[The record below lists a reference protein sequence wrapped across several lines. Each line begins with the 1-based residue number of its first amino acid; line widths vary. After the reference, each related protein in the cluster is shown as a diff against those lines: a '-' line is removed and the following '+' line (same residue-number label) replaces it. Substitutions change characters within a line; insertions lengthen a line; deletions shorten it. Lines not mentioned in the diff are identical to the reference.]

1 MKKDLNDDLIVFI
14 KIGAFFI
21 VLAFVFYFINFGFQ
35 GLSNDQ
41 EVWAQFGDYFGGVLN
56 PVFAFLAFI
65 ALLITINLQNKALTQ
80 SKEELELTR
89 KELEKST
96 KAQEAQSESLELQNK
111 ATKVQMFENTFF
123 KLLELHNKKYDLL
136 NKNIDIYNNQIL
148 RENESSE
155 TIDYMLGKF
164 KTNKTDE
171 LRAYL
176 LTLFELL
183 FFVDKENNEN
193 LNLYIGLLKAYIN
206 NKFIITYIAIDG
218 MLNAKFKLLI
228 EKYVLLEHLN
238 LIGRKRQDEI
248 CLVLVNFD
256 TNAFG
261 ANDYLKNMIDIKRK
275 KSQPLTNPEVL

>member
-1 MKKDLNDDLIVFI
+1 MPPEKKNSNKLNKLNKILYFAILLLFITLCFYFYNFNNGLSGDSSTWGTFGDFVGGTLNPIFALFSLFAIIYTI
-14 KIGAFFI
+14 KI
-21 VLAFVFYFINFGFQ
+21 Q
-35 GLSNDQ
+35 
-41 EVWAQFGDYFGGVLN
+41 
-56 PVFAFLAFI
+56 
-65 ALLITINLQNKALTQ
+65 T
-80 SKEELELTR
+80 EELELSR
-89 KELEKST
+89 EELKESRI
-96 KAQEAQSESLELQNK
+96 AQQGQSKSLELQNK

-164 KTNKTDE
+164 KTYKTDE

-238 LIGRKRQDEI
+238 LIGRNRQDEI
-248 CLVLVNFD
+248 CLILVNFD